1 LILNGNFFSRSQM
14 EFSALKDEY
23 EERIRVLEEE
33 YNKRRKSLEGEIER
47 PKRDHEIIKASFEK
61 QSISWDEGLVI
72 VANVVSYLSCP
83 LIA

>member
-1 LILNGNFFSRSQM
+1 M

-33 YNKRRKSLEGEIER
+33 YNKRRKRLEGEIEKL
-47 PKRDHEIIKASFEK
+47 KRDYEIIKASFER
-61 QSISWDEGLVI
+61 QGISWDEGFVI
-72 VANVVSYLSCP
+72 VADVVSYLSCP